1 MKPYKFHY
9 VYRITNFIDN
19 KHYYG
24 ARSTNMNP
32 IEELGISYFS
42 SSLDGYFKEDQLL
55 NTNNY
60 KYKIIRIFENR
71 EDAISFEIYLHNKF
85 NVAINPNFYNNAKQ
99 TSTGFDRLGKL
110 HTNETKNK
118 IGEKNKNRK
127 VSEETRS
134 KLSDL
139 SKGRVLS
146 KETKEKMSK
155 PKSQETKEKMRL
167 NALNRSPEL
176 QQKMNESQKGWKHT
190 EETKKKISNSRKNK
204 YTNE

>member
-1 MKPYKFHY
+1 
-9 VYRITNFIDN
+9 
-19 KHYYG
+19 
-24 ARSTNMNP
+24 MNP